1 MTNPE
6 LPSVIKVYY
15 KIPYTETTGIF
26 KIKDSLTITEL
37 LVYIDTEIR
46 PELNIHFEHNAQ
58 VLSQL
63 NISSEYDIEV
73 IDAELDETGC
83 KLESSEETL
92 REKYRNKL
100 FNNSLAYYFRL
111 KDRY

>member
-6 LPSVIKVYY
+6 LPSVIEIYY
-15 KIPYTETTGIF
+15 KIPFTETTGIF

-46 PELNIHFEHNAQ
+46 PELNIHFEHNPQ

-63 NISSEYDIEV
+63 NIHSEYDIEV
-73 IDAELDETGC
+73 IDVELGETGC
-83 KLESSEETL
+83 KLEPSEETL
-92 REKYRNKL
+92 SERYRNKL

-111 KDRY
+111 T

>member
-46 PELNIHFEHNAQ
+46 SDLNEHNAQ

-63 NISSEYDIEV
+63 NIHSEYDIEV
-73 IDAELDETGC
+73 IDAELDELGP
-83 KLESSEETL
+83 KLEPNEETI
-92 REKYRNKL
+92 RERYRNKIY
-100 FNNSLAYYFRL
+100 NNSLAYYVRL
-111 KDRY
+111 VNLYL

>member
-6 LPSVIKVYY
+6 LPSVIKIYY
-15 KIPYTETTGIF
+15 KIPFTETTGIF
-26 KIKDSLTITEL
+26 QIKDSLTITEL

-46 PELNIHFEHNAQ
+46 SDLNEHNAQ

-63 NISSEYDIEV
+63 NIHSEYDIEV

-83 KLESSEETL
+83 KLEPSEETL
-92 REKYRNKL
+92 RERYRNKL

-111 KDRY
+111 TER

>member
-6 LPSVIKVYY
+6 LPSVIELYY
-15 KIPYTETTGIF
+15 KIPFMETTGIC

-46 PELNIHFEHNAQ
+46 SVLNEHNAQ

-63 NISSEYDIEV
+63 NIHSEYDIEV
-73 IDAELDETGC
+73 IDAELDELGP
-83 KLESSEETL
+83 KLEPNEETI
-92 REKYRNKL
+92 RERYRNKIY
-100 FNNSLAYYFRL
+100 NNSLAYYVRL
-111 KDRY
+111 VNLYL

>member
-6 LPSVIKVYY
+6 LPSVIKIYY
-15 KIPYTETTGIF
+15 KIPFTETTGIF
-26 KIKDSLTITEL
+26 QIKDSLTITEL

-46 PELNIHFEHNAQ
+46 SDLNEHNAQ

-63 NISSEYDIEV
+63 NIHSEYDIEV

-83 KLESSEETL
+83 KLEPSEETL
-92 REKYRNKL
+92 RERYRNKL

-111 KDRY
+111 KDIY

>member
-6 LPSVIKVYY
+6 LPSVIKIYY
-15 KIPYTETTGIF
+15 KIPFTETTGIF
-26 KIKDSLTITEL
+26 QIKDSLTITEL

-46 PELNIHFEHNAQ
+46 SDLNEHNAQ

-63 NISSEYDIEV
+63 NIHSEYDIEV

-92 REKYRNKL
+92 RERYRNKL

>member
-46 PELNIHFEHNAQ
+46 PELNIHFEHNPQ
-58 VLSQL
+58 VLSQ
-63 NISSEYDIEV
+63 
-73 IDAELDETGC
+73 
-83 KLESSEETL
+83 
-92 REKYRNKL
+92 
-100 FNNSLAYYFRL
+100 
-111 KDRY
+111 

>member
-6 LPSVIKVYY
+6 LPSVIKIYY
-15 KIPYTETTGIF
+15 KIPFTETTGIF
-26 KIKDSLTITEL
+26 QIKDSLTITEL

-46 PELNIHFEHNAQ
+46 SDLNEHNAQ

-63 NISSEYDIEV
+63 NIHSEYDIEV

-92 REKYRNKL
+92 RERYRNKL

-111 KDRY
+111 TER

>member
-6 LPSVIKVYY
+6 LPSVIKIYY
-15 KIPYTETTGIF
+15 KIPFTETTGIF
-26 KIKDSLTITEL
+26 QIKDSLTITEL

-46 PELNIHFEHNAQ
+46 SDLNEHNAQ

-63 NISSEYDIEV
+63 NIHSEYDIEV

-83 KLESSEETL
+83 KLEPSEETL
-92 REKYRNKL
+92 RERYRNKIY
-100 FNNSLAYYFRL
+100 NNSLAYYVRL
-111 KDRY
+111 VNLYL

>member
-46 PELNIHFEHNAQ
+46 SDLNEHNAQ
-58 VLSQL
+58 FLSQL

-73 IDAELDETGC
+73 IDAELDELGP
-83 KLESSEETL
+83 KLEPSEETI
-92 REKYRNKL
+92 RERYRNKIY
-100 FNNSLAYYFRL
+100 NNSLAYYVRL
-111 KDRY
+111 VNLYL

>member
-6 LPSVIKVYY
+6 LPSVIKIYY
-15 KIPYTETTGIF
+15 KIPFTETTGIF
-26 KIKDSLTITEL
+26 QIKDSLTITEL

-46 PELNIHFEHNAQ
+46 SDLNEHNAQ

-63 NISSEYDIEV
+63 NIHSEYDIEV

-92 REKYRNKL
+92 RERYRNKL

-111 KDRY
+111 TDRL